1 MFIVL
6 KKVIMPSV
14 PNGNKRLRVAYT
26 CFTQS
31 TPPVPIVERMDAKKF
46 QVHLPSVKSVLVEE
60 TNKNVENLS
69 RYL

>member
-1 MFIVL
+1 
-6 KKVIMPSV
+6 MPSV

-31 TPPVPIVERMDAKKF
+31 TPPEPVVDLTDAEKF
-46 QVHLPSVKSVLVEE
+46 QAYLPSVISVVVEE